1 MTDTKIRPAG
11 PGDIPV
17 LVAVIGTA
25 FRAVADRLG
34 LPPDKDSKH
43 ASNITDEWIVSDM
56 DNGVRYFIAEV
67 DGIPAGAVTVGHP
80 RPDAS
85 FIGRLAV
92 LPDYQGRGL
101 GRKLFTYAIDRA
113 AETGAD
119 HISVGVISEEKQL
132 VEWYRRMGF
141 RINRR
146 ISYKHFAFE
155 VTLMRRDIIVD
166 S

>member
-1 MTDTKIRPAG
+1 MTDIKIRLAG
-11 PGDIPV
+11 PGDIPA
-17 LVAVIGTA
+17 LVAVIRTA
-25 FRAVADRLG
+25 FKAVADRLG
-34 LPPDKDSKH
+34 LPPDKDSGH
-43 ASNITDEWIVSDM
+43 ASNITDEWVVNDM
-56 DNGVRYFIAEV
+56 DDGVRYYIAEV

-80 RPDAS
+80 KPRAS

-92 LPDYQGRGL
+92 LPEYQGKGL

-119 HISVGVISEEKQL
+119 YISVGVVSEEKHL

-141 RINRR
+141 TENRR
-146 ISYKHFAFE
+146 VRFEHFTFE
-155 VTLMRRDIIVD
+155 VTLMRRELKVD